1 VTAPERITLMKRLRN
16 ALLDF
21 DAFLDSGLFSL
32 GAGTRRVLSS
42 YAAFTERFNITGV
55 PRALVGLV
63 STLFTFGAIGAV
75 AMLALAVPAFRETSD
90 DWLKRTELAV
100 TFLDRYGNTIGE
112 RGVKQ
117 NDTVPLEDF
126 PDALIKATLATED
139 RRFYEHWGIDVSG
152 TLRAVVSNA
161 RAGGVVQGGSS
172 LSQQLAKNLFLS
184 NERTLD
190 RKIKEAFLAL
200 WLETHLTK
208 SEILKLYLDRAYL
221 GGGAYGV
228 DAAARYY
235 FGKSVREVNLAEAA
249 MLAGLFKAPSKY
261 APHINLPA
269 ARARASTVLDN
280 LVEAGFMTEGQ
291 VFGARRNPATP
302 VDRRAESVP
311 DYYLDYA
318 FGEVKKLVDQ
328 FPASVV
334 ERNFIVRTG
343 LDPNIQKV
351 ADAALES
358 SLSEFGRDYKV
369 KQGGVV
375 VMEPNGTVRAM
386 VGGRDYGESQFNR
399 ATDALRQP
407 GSSFKPFVY
416 TVALMGGM
424 KPTTIVQDAPICLGN
439 WCPQNYGRS
448 YMGSITLQTALQ
460 HSLNTVAV
468 RLAERFTRKKIVEL
482 AHQMGL
488 RTPLPISAPLPLGA
502 AEVTLVDMTTA
513 YAVFPNGGRSVYP
526 HAVVEMRIGNG
537 DVVWRYDRD
546 APKSVQIIPQQQL
559 YDINNML
566 NNVVEN
572 GTGRRARLVNAKVA
586 GKTGTT
592 NAYRDAWFMGF
603 TGNYVCGVWFGN
615 DDYAMMNR
623 MTGGSLPAM
632 TWQKVMA
639 YAHQGIEIKPIPGVS
654 SPIPKIEEPPAMV
667 NVPGL
672 ASSERPVTLSPRA
685 AERLVALEKLLKEA
699 EQVAMPE
706 MVASAA
712 RPLPPPAPASAA
724 PAPAPQG
731 NAGSAPA
738 TAAPAALP
746 VPAPP
751 SAAPAPAAAPKPA
764 EHRPAPAVRPPAAPT
779 PPAPVPYG
787 APRPPAAVGTS
798 RTGIY

>member
-1 VTAPERITLMKRLRN
+1 MSQPERPSFLTRLRN
-16 ALLDF
+16 AALDF
-21 DAFLDSGLFSL
+21 DAFLDSGLFTL
-32 GAGTRRVLSS
+32 GASTRRALSS

-55 PRALVGLV
+55 ARVAV
-63 STLFTFGAIGAV
+63 SLSSDIFTLGTAASV
-75 AMLALAVPAFRETSD
+75 LMLALAVPAFRETSE

-112 RGVKQ
+112 RGVRQ
-117 NDTVPLEDF
+117 NDTVPLSDF
-126 PDALIKATLATED
+126 PDYLIKATLATED

-152 TLRAVVSNA
+152 TFRALVSNA

-190 RKIKEAFLAL
+190 RKIKEAFLAI
-200 WLETHLTK
+200 WLEWHLSK

-261 APHINLPA
+261 APHVNLPA

-302 VDRRAESVP
+302 IDRRADAVP

-318 FGEVKKLVDQ
+318 FTEVKKLVDEL
-328 FPASVV
+328 PTTVT
-334 ERNFIVRTG
+334 ERNFVVRTA

-351 ADAALES
+351 AEAALDQSIEQY
-358 SLSEFGRDYKV
+358 GRDYQV
-369 KQGGVV
+369 KQGAIV

-386 VGGRDYGESQFNR
+386 VGGRDYGASQFNR

-416 TVALMGGM
+416 TLALMDGM
-424 KPTTIVQDAPICLGN
+424 TPTSIVLDAPICLGN

-448 YMGSITLQTALQ
+448 YKGSLQLQTALQ
-460 HSLNTVAV
+460 YSLNTVAV
-468 RLAERFTRKKIVEL
+468 RLAGKVGRKNIVDL
-482 AHQMGL
+482 AHKMGL

-513 YAVFPNGGRSVYP
+513 YCVFANGGKSVYP
-526 HAVVEMRIGNG
+526 HAVVEMRVG
-537 DVVWRYDRD
+537 DGAVVWRFDRD
-546 APKSVQIIPQQQL
+546 APRPTEIIPTPQL
-559 YDINNML
+559 HDINNML

-572 GTGRRARLVNAKVA
+572 GTGRRARLANAKVA

-603 TGNYVCGVWFGN
+603 TGNYVAGVWFGN
-615 DDYAMMNR
+615 DDYAAMNR

-654 SPIPKIEEPPAMV
+654 SPIPKLDEPPAPIQ
-667 NVPGL
+667 VPGL
-672 ASSERPVTLSPRA
+672 EASLRPVTLSRRA
-685 AERLVALEKLLKEA
+685 AEQLVALEKIMREA
-699 EQVAMPE
+699 EAVPMPD
-706 MVASAA
+706 V
-712 RPLPPPAPASAA
+712 ASAA
-724 PAPAPQG
+724 PAS
-731 NAGSAPA
+731 GSG
-738 TAAPAALP
+738 T
-746 VPAPP
+746 
-751 SAAPAPAAAPKPA
+751 
-764 EHRPAPAVRPPAAPT
+764 PT
-779 PPAPVPYG
+779 PPRRAT
-787 APRPPAAVGTS
+787 AN
-798 RTGIY
+798 